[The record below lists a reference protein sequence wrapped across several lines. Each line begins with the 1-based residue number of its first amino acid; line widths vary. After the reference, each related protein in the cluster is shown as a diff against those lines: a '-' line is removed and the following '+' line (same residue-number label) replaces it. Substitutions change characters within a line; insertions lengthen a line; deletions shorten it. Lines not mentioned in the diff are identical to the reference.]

1 MVAAAMDRF
10 LAIQAFKRSQ
20 TAVFGDVNYANVVA
34 SYLYDSSFIGALKKI
49 VFSLLMRS
57 ELSVVQEES
66 REAVVFF
73 YSGRDKKRPD
83 YDYIATWFRGAF
95 GSRFRY
101 VESGEHVSP
110 IQFLKTLACLRSS
123 WGATKGYRCGYLQR
137 LGVALLIA
145 KYRSG
150 VEVLRPWLEG
160 VKGLVTFCDAHPMD
174 NMLTQLA
181 RARGL
186 RTHTN
191 QHGQY
196 RLLDRTN
203 MSADAEAYANFVSDE
218 LLCWGEATR
227 KEFAKAGFNEDR
239 LAVTGWIRRW
249 GPPPAQP
256 GGPSKGVFG
265 VMLNG
270 DNGRLSNIQLIRAAE
285 KLAHSLDVRYV
296 VRLHPWSRPR
306 QYRPL
311 VSKRCTEINQF
322 PLSGYLERVDFS
334 LGHMSGAVIEV
345 LHAGFP
351 VYLLDDG
358 ALADVFR
365 LPGLSYRETDVLAA
379 AIASDRESVDGGR
392 SRMLDLAKWYNDD
405 RDQAKRIEAL
415 VFGTG
420 DSA

>member
-1 MVAAAMDRF
+1 MDRF
-10 LAIQAFKRSQ
+10 LAVQAFKRSQ

-34 SYLYDSSFIGALKKI
+34 SYLYDSSFLGALKKI
-49 VFSLLMRS
+49 AFSLLMRS
-57 ELSVVQEES
+57 KLTPVHGES
-66 REAVVFF
+66 RKPVVFF
-73 YSGRDKKRPD
+73 YSGRDKNRPD
-83 YDYIATWFRGAF
+83 YDYIATWFQGAF
-95 GSRFRY
+95 GSRFQY
-101 VESGEHVSP
+101 VESGERISP
-110 IQFLKTLACLRSS
+110 VQFLRTLACLRSS
-123 WGATKGYRCGYLQR
+123 WSAVKGYRCGYLQR

-145 KYRSG
+145 KYRTG
-150 VEVLRPWLEG
+150 AELLRPLLEG
-160 VKGLVTFCDAHPMD
+160 VKGLVTFCDAHPME

-186 RTHTN
+186 RTCTN

-203 MSADAEAYANFVSDE
+203 MSADAEAYANFVSDK

-227 KEFAKAGFNEDR
+227 KEFTKAGFSEDR
-239 LAVTGWIRRW
+239 LAVSGWIRRW
-249 GPPPAQP
+249 GPQPAQP

-270 DNGRLSNIQLIRAAE
+270 DNGRPSNIHLIRVAE
-285 KLAHSLDVRYV
+285 ELAHSFDLRYV
-296 VRLHPWSRPR
+296 VRLHPWSLPR
-306 QYRPL
+306 QYRAL
-311 VSKRCTEINQF
+311 VGERCVEINQF
-322 PLSGYLERVDFS
+322 TLSGYLERVDFS

-365 LPGLSYRETDVLAA
+365 LPGLSYRETEALAA
-379 AIASDRESVDGGR
+379 AIVSDRESADGGQ

-405 RDQAKRIEAL
+405 RDQASRIEAL

-420 DSA
+420 DST